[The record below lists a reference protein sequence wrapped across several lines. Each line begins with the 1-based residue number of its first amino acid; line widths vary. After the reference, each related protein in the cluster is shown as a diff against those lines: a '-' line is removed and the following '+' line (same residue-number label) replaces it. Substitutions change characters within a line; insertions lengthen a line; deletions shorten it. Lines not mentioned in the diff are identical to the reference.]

1 MFCPPSGAQK
11 KVSAHGL
18 IWEQGRDFL
27 KRATQSQKKE
37 QNKGKTE
44 QKWIK
49 TYQK

>member
-27 KRATQSQKKE
+27 KRATQSQKKSKIRE
-37 QNKGKTE
+37 KQNKNG
-44 QKWIK
+44 
-49 TYQK
+49 